1 MFVSFSYNTSS
12 CQDLVTK
19 QILSLTHPHLNINTK
34 SVKKQKA
41 LPGIKKMK
49 LWNTR
54 LSFIIIVIVI
64 FAGLHFSS
72 GGRKLPSTTA
82 MEEFQERFRRFR
94 FHSERMLPTV
104 STGEKYKQ
112 IYGVS
117 LKKIPGGPN
126 PLHNKWYVTY
136 LFHFKVFI
144 WKSEL
149 HRANYVSVDCLVVL
163 IYVRT

>member
-1 MFVSFSYNTSS
+1 
-12 CQDLVTK
+12 
-19 QILSLTHPHLNINTK
+19 
-34 SVKKQKA
+34 
-41 LPGIKKMK
+41 MK

-54 LSFIIIVIVI
+54 ISFTIIVIVI

-72 GGRKLPSTTA
+72 GGRELPSTTA

-94 FHSERMLPTV
+94 FHRERVLPTV

-126 PLHNKWYVTY
+126 PLHNK
-136 LFHFKVFI
+136 
-144 WKSEL
+144 
-149 HRANYVSVDCLVVL
+149 
-163 IYVRT
+163 